1 MTLTLM
7 QERVQAGIKFLDEN
21 APRNWRERVDLDR
34 LDIDKSSRCMLGQIY
49 NNYWTGLTALNITTP
64 QAVDLGFIA
73 GNTSGAL
80 LTQVWREQIAAT
92 PRPAEPEPVRM
103 TITLTRE
110 LLELFT
116 NRQAEIDD
124 PDHSLW
130 STEFVVDGVR
140 IRLDADA

>member
-34 LDIDKSSRCMLGQIY
+34 LDIDKSSRCVLGLVY
-49 NNYWTGLTALNITTP
+49 GNYWTGLSALNI
-64 QAVDLGFIA
+64 AVDLGFIA
-73 GNTSGAL
+73 GNTRADL
-80 LTQVWREQIAAT
+80 LTLTWREQIAAS
-92 PRPAEPEPVRM
+92 PRPAEPEQM

-124 PDHSLW
+124 PDHTLW
-130 STEFVVDGVR
+130 STEFMVDGVR
-140 IRLDADA
+140 IRLGA